1 MTTAPGISLHQ
12 DECTKLKKVTIKG
25 TFQSREQI
33 QQVLMCTHFTDF
45 CDFTLFLQSG
55 QEEDIVLAPIG
66 NARGSCKRPY
76 ITEPTTLSNTEKV
89 SFTRSQK
96 GSMVKS
102 LVQGVANWRVNLH
115 HLNHET

>member
-1 MTTAPGISLHQ
+1 MTTAPGVSLHQ

-76 ITEPTTLSNTEKV
+76 ITEPTTLSNIQKKCP
-89 SFTRSQK
+89 SQEAK
-96 GSMVKS
+96 KA
-102 LVQGVANWRVNLH
+102 LW
-115 HLNHET
+115 